1 MRKVRPILVPLLVI
15 LGTVALCAAVVSL
28 PFIGPPVLDRLS
40 NAFPSD
46 PCSDP
51 SALLLDAED
60 FSGRWQESPHPRP
73 ETFLQPPF
81 AMLREEGES
90 SDGRLYTLFS
100 EEGKAWAVERVYC
113 TGNSLRGRAFYSMP
127 GFAGY
132 VDALAEAEGVDEGD
146 LGWSYRPDLSDQE
159 VSRCKSSSNGP
170 VSSLSPLAFDP
181 PVPESSC
188 GLLARYGRYVVA
200 FEIHWTDAAL
210 SREDIQGILAHLEAK
225 ISSSP

>member
-1 MRKVRPILVPLLVI
+1 VRRARTISVPLLVA
-15 LGTVALCAAVVSL
+15 LGIMALCAGAVSL
-28 PFIGPPVLDRLS
+28 PFIGPPVLDRMS

-51 SALLLDAED
+51 SAVLLDADD
-60 FSGRWQESPHPRP
+60 FSGQWQESPHPRP

-90 SDGRLYTLFS
+90 SGGRLYTLSS

-113 TGNSLRGRAFYSMP
+113 TGNSIRGRAFYSMP

-132 VDALAEAEGVDEGD
+132 VDALAQAEGVNEGD
-146 LGWSYRPDLSDQE
+146 LGWSYGPALSDQE

-181 PVPESSC
+181 LVPESSC
-188 GLLARYGRYVVA
+188 GILARYGRYVVA

-210 SREDIQGILAHLEAK
+210 SREDVQGILTHLEAK
-225 ISSSP
+225 ILPSP